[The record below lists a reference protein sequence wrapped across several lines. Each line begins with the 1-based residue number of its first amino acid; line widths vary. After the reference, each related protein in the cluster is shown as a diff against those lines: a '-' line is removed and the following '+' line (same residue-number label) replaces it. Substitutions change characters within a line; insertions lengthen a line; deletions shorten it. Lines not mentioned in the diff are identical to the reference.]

1 MSAHSHHA
9 PKPRR
14 KLKTPEQIG
23 LAVVLYGQAA
33 ITAVVCLLLA
43 FIILDLHLLPN
54 LFYRLASVVFLVAIV
69 VVYLPMSV
77 KDVYDEVGR
86 R

>member
-1 MSAHSHHA
+1 MAEHHHA

-14 KLKTPEQIG
+14 KWKSPEQIG
-23 LAVVLYGQAA
+23 LAVVLYGQTA

-69 VVYLPMSV
+69 VVYLPV
-77 KDVYDEVGR
+77 TIQDVYDEVAR